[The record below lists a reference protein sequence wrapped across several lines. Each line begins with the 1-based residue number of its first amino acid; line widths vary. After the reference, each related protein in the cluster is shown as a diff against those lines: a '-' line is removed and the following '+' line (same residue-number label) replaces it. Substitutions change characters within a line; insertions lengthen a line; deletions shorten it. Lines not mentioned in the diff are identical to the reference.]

1 MTSLAVLV
9 ITFAMYP
16 VAVWRRR
23 HAPGMPCRGQI
34 ARMLA
39 VVVAATNLVFLVGL
53 VASLR
58 QLGDTIP
65 LPARSLALLSL
76 PIISLALTG
85 LLPAF
90 ALTAWRERWWTRG
103 ERLRVRRSRR
113 APRVLDA
120 RGVRL
125 VYSTLAACAS
135 AYSTLAACAV
145 IFIVFLN
152 YWKLLGF
159 RY

>member
-1 MTSLAVLV
+1 M
-9 ITFAMYP
+9 
-16 VAVWRRR
+16 
-23 HAPGMPCRGQI
+23 
-34 ARMLA
+34 
-39 VVVAATNLVFLVGL
+39 FLVGL

-103 ERLRVRRSRR
+103 ERL
-113 APRVLDA
+113 
-120 RGVRL
+120 
-125 VYSTLAACAS
+125 
-135 AYSTLAACAV
+135 AYSALAACAV